1 MCTLHQRLN
10 PLELIVDPL
19 VPRVRGLLVSVG
31 GLGLNLLDAALRHAL
46 FDEKL
51 RVTNLGHDH
60 DVVIEVHNG
69 THRLKVGKAKDHVD
83 RHHIACSKSN
93 IDWLPTIIAHWCD
106 EDESNG

>member
-1 MCTLHQRLN
+1 MRTLHQCLD
-10 PLELIVDPL
+10 PLELIADPL

-60 DVVIEVHNG
+60 DVVIEVHNR
-69 THRLKVGKAKDHVD
+69 TLILKVSEARDHVD
-83 RHHIACSKSN
+83 RHHIACNKGN
-93 IDWLPTIIAHWCD
+93 VDGLPTITVHWCD
-106 EDESNG
+106 KNKSDG